1 MPIIKGKIKNYKEKL
16 FSEINK
22 HPLVYK
28 VLGLVLFLGLFVRVY
43 RTTDLLGFYFDQG
56 RDALVIWNLWHNK
69 EPFLIGPVTGLAG
82 IFLGPLYYYLIAP
95 FYLFGG
101 GHPAYPAIFLAVLSV
116 IANLIIY
123 YLGKEIVDRKTGLIA
138 ATIASFSYY
147 IVLAGRWLSN
157 PTVIL
162 LTSSLLFLSMLK
174 VVQRKNEKWW
184 IGISLLIGM
193 SLQFEAASAVF
204 YLPMIAAF
212 AYWQRKKLP
221 KSGVLFVSV
230 AIFLLTLVPQVAF
243 NFRHDGILFENFK
256 KIIFEE
262 KSFRLPFVE
271 VVTERVDYFWTVFYS
286 KIYPGLP
293 VYAAIFGLLVLI
305 ELINKR
311 KVLKEY
317 VLPLFLI
324 FLGVPVIGITLFQ
337 GNQGNI
343 YDYYMTG
350 YYLPM
355 ILFFSVGIGLL
366 LKEKLGKIV
375 VGLFLISFLIVNGQ
389 LVVEYLTD
397 KVDEPTHIT
406 LGNELQAVNWIIND
420 SRAKKE
426 FNVDVYV
433 PPVIPHSYD
442 YLFLWQGTK
451 RCGASL
457 CGLVE
462 RQVDTLYTLYEV
474 DPPHPWRLETWQER
488 QARIGKVE
496 EETSFGGITVQRR
509 QRIKH
514 EN

>member
-1 MPIIKGKIKNYKEKL
+1 
-16 FSEINK
+16 
-22 HPLVYK
+22 
-28 VLGLVLFLGLFVRVY
+28 
-43 RTTDLLGFYFDQG
+43 
-56 RDALVIWNLWHNK
+56 
-69 EPFLIGPVTGLAG
+69 
-82 IFLGPLYYYLIAP
+82 
-95 FYLFGG
+95 
-101 GHPAYPAIFLAVLSV
+101 
-116 IANLIIY
+116 
-123 YLGKEIVDRKTGLIA
+123 
-138 ATIASFSYY
+138 
-147 IVLAGRWLSN
+147 
-157 PTVIL
+157 
-162 LTSSLLFLSMLK
+162 
-174 VVQRKNEKWW
+174 
-184 IGISLLIGM
+184 
-193 SLQFEAASAVF
+193 
-204 YLPMIAAF
+204 
-212 AYWQRKKLP
+212 
-221 KSGVLFVSV
+221 
-230 AIFLLTLVPQVAF
+230 
-243 NFRHDGILFENFK
+243 
-256 KIIFEE
+256 
-262 KSFRLPFVE
+262 
-271 VVTERVDYFWTVFYS
+271 
-286 KIYPGLP
+286 
-293 VYAAIFGLLVLI
+293 
-305 ELINKR
+305 
-311 KVLKEY
+311 
-317 VLPLFLI
+317 
-324 FLGVPVIGITLFQ
+324 
-337 GNQGNI
+337 
-343 YDYYMTG
+343 
-350 YYLPM
+350 M